1 MYPPRFD
8 YVAPTSLDEVLELLD
23 EHADDCKILAG
34 GQSLIPVLKLRFASP
49 EIVID
54 VNNIPELQQIRHEGD
69 ELVIGSMVRHHVLA
83 DNPDL
88 EPIFRVITRAGH
100 WVADPIVRNLGTV
113 GGSLVHA
120 DPRGDW
126 ATVMLALDAELV
138 IRSQEDGERR
148 VKMTDFLQAMFTTDI
163 EPEELLTE
171 IRIKKPSGRTGGTY
185 VKLERRIGDYATAA
199 AAIHLE
205 LAGDGSIANAGV
217 GLTAVAP
224 TNIKVPSAEQML
236 IGQQPSAG
244 LFDQVADACAA
255 ACNPESDIRGSAAY
269 KRAVVRTFVRRGLDE
284 ALAHAQ
290 A

>member
-1 MYPPRFD
+1 MYPPPFD
-8 YVAPTSLDEVLELLD
+8 YVAPTSVDDVLELLE
-23 EHADDCKILAG
+23 EHSDDCKILAG

-49 EIVID
+49 DIVVD

-83 DNPDL
+83 DNAEL
-88 EPIFRVITRAGH
+88 EPSFRVITRAGH

-126 ATVMLALDAELV
+126 ATVMLALDASLT
-138 IRSQEDGERR
+138 IRSTEETRT
-148 VKMTDFLQAMFTTDI
+148 VKMSDFMLGMFTTDI

-171 IRIKKPSGRTGGTY
+171 IRIKKPTGRSGGTY
-185 VKLERRIGDYATAA
+185 LKMERRIGDYATVAA
-199 AAIHLE
+199 AVHME
-205 LAGDGSIANAGV
+205 LDGNGAMSRVGI

-224 TNIKVPSAEQML
+224 TNIKVPGAEAIL
-236 IGQQPSAG
+236 VGQQPSAA
-244 LFDQVADACAA
+244 LFDQAADIAAA
-255 ACNPESDIRGSAAY
+255 ACSPETDIRGSATY
-269 KRAVVRTFVRRGLDE
+269 KRAVVRTYVRRGLDE
-284 ALAHAQ
+284 ALANAQ

>member
-8 YVAPTSLDEVLELLD
+8 YVAPTSLEEVLELLD

-34 GQSLIPVLKLRFASP
+34 GQSLIPVLKPRFASP
-49 EIVID
+49 DLLVD
-54 VNNIPELQQIRHEGD
+54 VNNVAELQEIRHEGD

-83 DNPDL
+83 DNAEL
-88 EPIFRVITRAGH
+88 EPMFRVITRAGH

-148 VKMTDFLQAMFTTDI
+148 VKMSDFLQAMFTTDI
-163 EPEELLTE
+163 EPEEILTE
-171 IRIKKPSGRTGGTY
+171 IRIKKPAGRTGGTY

-205 LAGDGSIANAGV
+205 LASDGTIANAGI

-224 TNIKVPSAEQML
+224 TNIKVPDAEQL
-236 IGQQPSAG
+236 LVGQAPSAA
-244 LFDQVADACAA
+244 LFDQVADAAAA
-255 ACNPESDIRGSAAY
+255 ACSPESDIRGSADY
-269 KRAVVRTFVRRGLDE
+269 KRAVVRTYVRRGLDE
-284 ALAHAQ
+284 ALADAQ

>member
-148 VKMTDFLQAMFTTDI
+148 VKMTDFLQAMFTTHI

-217 GLTAVAP
+217 GPTAVAP